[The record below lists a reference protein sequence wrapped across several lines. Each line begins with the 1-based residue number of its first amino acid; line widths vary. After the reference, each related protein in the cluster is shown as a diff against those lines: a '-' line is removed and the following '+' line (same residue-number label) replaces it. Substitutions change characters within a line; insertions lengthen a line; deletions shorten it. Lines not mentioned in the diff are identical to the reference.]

1 MEIKRS
7 VRFAL
12 EKRKKDGELITE
24 NVPIRMYVNYN
35 GKRVDFST
43 GYRTD
48 AKKWDE
54 KAGKVLKGCT
64 NKLKQTA
71 SDINSAL
78 AEYEAAVNEVFKVYE
93 TENAVPSPARLRES
107 FNEKLHSGKVKKEYT
122 FFEVWDMFVAA
133 LSKQNNWTVATH
145 NKFKT
150 LKAHLL
156 RFNSRMTFEELTEKR
171 LQQYID
177 FVRTERDMRNTTAVK
192 HLKYLKTFLT
202 WAEQKGYNTNAEYR
216 SYKPNFKGTDGNSK
230 TIVFLSKEELE
241 TLYKF
246 TIPANKQ
253 YLNRVRDVFCFCCF
267 TGLRYSDAY
276 NLRASNLREGRD
288 YGMICITTQKT
299 ADRLEIPVTRYAH
312 EILEKY
318 KDIPFENGKLLPVI
332 SNQKMN
338 DYLKELCQLA
348 GINSIVTKT
357 YYKGTERIDE
367 AKPKYEYMSSH
378 AARRTFVC
386 TALLQGIPA
395 EVVMK
400 ITGHKSYE
408 IMKPY
413 IEIVDALKVR
423 EMSKFNNLF

>member
-54 KAGKVLKGCT
+54 KSGKVLKGCT

-122 FFEVWDMFVAA
+122 FFEVWDMFVTA

-156 RFNSRMTFEELTEKR
+156 RFNPRMTFEELTEKR

-177 FVRTERDMRNTTAVK
+177 FVRTERDMRNTSAVK

-276 NLRASNLREGRD
+276 NLRASNLRKGGD

-318 KDIPFENGKLLPVI
+318 KGIPFENGKLLPVI

>member
-12 EKRKKDGELITE
+12 EKRKKDGRLITE

-122 FFEVWDMFVAA
+122 FFEVWDMFVTA

-150 LKAHLL
+150 LKTHLL
-156 RFNSRMTFEELTEKR
+156 RFNPKMTFEELTEKR

-192 HLKYLKTFLT
+192 HLKYLKTFLA
-202 WAEQKGYNTNAEYR
+202 WAEQKGYNTNTEYR

-253 YLNRVRDVFCFCCF
+253 YLDRVRDVFCFCCF

-276 NLRASNLREGRD
+276 NLRASNLREGGD

-318 KDIPFENGKLLPVI
+318 KGIPFENGKLLPVI

-348 GINSIVTKT
+348 GIDSIITKT

-386 TALLQGIPA
+386 TALLQGIPV

>member
-122 FFEVWDMFVAA
+122 FFEVWDMFVTA

-156 RFNSRMTFEELTEKR
+156 RFNPRMTFEELTEKR

-192 HLKYLKTFLT
+192 HLKYLKTFLA

-230 TIVFLSKEELE
+230 TIIFLSKEELE

-253 YLNRVRDVFCFCCF
+253 YLDRVRDVFCFCCF

-276 NLRASNLREGRD
+276 NLRASNLREGGD

-318 KDIPFENGKLLPVI
+318 KGIHFENGKLLPVI

-338 DYLKELCQLA
+338 DYLKELCLLA
-348 GINSIVTKT
+348 GIDSIVTKT

-386 TALLQGIPA
+386 TTLLQGIPA

>member
-54 KAGKVLKGCT
+54 KSGKVLKGCT

-156 RFNSRMTFEELTEKR
+156 RFNPRMTFEELTEKR

-192 HLKYLKTFLT
+192 HLKYLKTFLA
-202 WAEQKGYNTNAEYR
+202 WAEQKGYHTNAEYR

-253 YLNRVRDVFCFCCF
+253 YLDRVRDVFCFCCF

-276 NLRASNLREGRD
+276 NLRVANLCEGGD

-318 KDIPFENGKLLPVI
+318 KGIPFENGKLLPVI

-348 GINSIVTKT
+348 GIDSIVTKT